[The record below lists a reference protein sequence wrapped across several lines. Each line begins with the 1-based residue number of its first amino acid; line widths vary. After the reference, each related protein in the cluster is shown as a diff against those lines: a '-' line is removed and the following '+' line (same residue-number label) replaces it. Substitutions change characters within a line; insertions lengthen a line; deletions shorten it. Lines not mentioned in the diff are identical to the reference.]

1 MKRCTTLLLLLGF
14 LIPGTMFSQDLAQN
28 NEYKTFASSAH
39 LDYMDQATE
48 SDLYLY
54 SGNLMEKDKCRTY
67 TKMKKAGLVMTL
79 VGPIVMVG
87 GVAMMLTGILTSDE
101 ELDVNTGLVVGGYVG
116 IVAGA
121 LTTAGGIP
129 LLIVGNV
136 KSKQYCNGK
145 KRNSQLNLNSGKN
158 GVGVAL
164 AF

>member
-1 MKRCTTLLLLLGF
+1 
-14 LIPGTMFSQDLAQN
+14 MFSQDLAQN

-67 TKMKKAGLVMTL
+67 TKMKKAGLVMTI

-145 KRNSQLNLNSGKN
+145 KRNSQLNLNS
-158 GVGVAL
+158 
-164 AF
+164 

>member
-1 MKRCTTLLLLLGF
+1 
-14 LIPGTMFSQDLAQN
+14 
-28 NEYKTFASSAH
+28 
-39 LDYMDQATE
+39 
-48 SDLYLY
+48 
-54 SGNLMEKDKCRTY
+54 MEKDKCRTY
-67 TKMKKAGLVMTL
+67 TKMKKAGLVMTI

-145 KRNSQLNLNSGKN
+145 KRSSQLNLNSGKN